1 MFSRRYLRRSFVA
14 ALVLPV
20 ALLGLFVIYQN
31 RTALFPENLSQEYH
45 HHHHHHDH
53 NENGVDVSHQII
65 RKYSKE
71 PIFHIKRLTTNGYST
86 SKLYVNNAEQVKDS
100 PKLQYVP
107 RPNSFNNAQQL
118 QIVNHVQ
125 PILPLQ
131 YQIPTLSVIDT
142 KKLERFVHLDLKG
155 AAPKVVY
162 YETLFPYL
170 KELGAN
176 GLLIE
181 YEDMFPFTDNLSVL
195 RHGFSYSKSDIE
207 KILKLAEQNN
217 LKVMPLL
224 QVYGHLEYVLKLKEF
239 MHLRED
245 KRYPQVITPCLEESY
260 KLLFEMI
267 DQLLLQHPSIPYLH
281 IGCDE
286 VYYRLVHPQCT
297 NLHFRDEA
305 DLFIR

>member
-1 MFSRRYLRRSFVA
+1 MCSRRYLRRSFIA
-14 ALVLPV
+14 ALALPV
-20 ALLGLFVIYQN
+20 ALLGLFVIYQH
-31 RTALFPENLSQEYH
+31 RTALFPEKLSQEYH
-45 HHHHHHDH
+45 HHHHDHH
-53 NENGVDVSHQII
+53 NENGADISNQII
-65 RKYSKE
+65 GKYSKE
-71 PIFHIKRLTTNGYST
+71 PIFNIKRLTTNGYST

-100 PKLQYVP
+100 PQLFQYAP
-107 RPNSFNNAQQL
+107 RLNAFNNDRQL
-118 QIVNHVQ
+118 QIVNPLQ

-131 YQIPTLSVIDT
+131 YQTPVLNVIDT
-142 KKLERFVHLDLKG
+142 KRLERFVHLDLKG

-162 YETLFPYL
+162 YEKLFPYL

-181 YEDMFPFTDNLSVL
+181 YEDMFPFTDNLSIL

-267 DQLLLQHPSIPYLH
+267 DQLLLQHPSISYLH

-286 VYYRLVHPQCT
+286 VYYRLVHPQCA